1 MQGETASTAL
11 FRLKQHLPAA
21 PPATRCLVVWQVSH
35 ESILQ
40 TDWGQPDD
48 VSDDVTE
55 LRVYWSTNTTVTAAE
70 TTISPVLL
78 FYLCTCSVIWH
89 MCDGSANL
97 PCMEHES
104 VQQQTVKTA
113 SGYIW
118 RRIIQFP
125 WKPGD
130 RDNCCEEEL
139 WLWFCLPVIRLHWSF
154 RSRNHPHFR
163 QPTADGA
170 EVRGQS
176 CLTGRASHTGPKIL
190 FSSPWTAERGVL
202 CGGCSW
208 PSEQYFIFLMI
219 NWISSLTHTHFKCIN
234 KTKSL
239 QHNEAQA
246 QCYALS

>member
-11 FRLKQHLPAA
+11 FKLKQHLPAA

-48 VSDDVTE
+48 VSDDVTV

-70 TTISPVLL
+70 TTISPFLL

-130 RDNCCEEEL
+130 PWQLLR
-139 WLWFCLPVIRLHWSF
+139 R
-154 RSRNHPHFR
+154 R
-163 QPTADGA
+163 T
-170 EVRGQS
+170 
-176 CLTGRASHTGPKIL
+176 LTL
-190 FSSPWTAERGVL
+190 VLSPRH
-202 CGGCSW
+202 S
-208 PSEQYFIFLMI
+208 
-219 NWISSLTHTHFKCIN
+219 SSLKLQIQESPTFQAADCRWSWGQRSELPDRQSVTHW
-234 KTKSL
+234 TKDSL
-239 QHNEAQA
+239 QLTMNSRAWCSLWRLQLAIRAIFHFFND
-246 QCYALS
+246 